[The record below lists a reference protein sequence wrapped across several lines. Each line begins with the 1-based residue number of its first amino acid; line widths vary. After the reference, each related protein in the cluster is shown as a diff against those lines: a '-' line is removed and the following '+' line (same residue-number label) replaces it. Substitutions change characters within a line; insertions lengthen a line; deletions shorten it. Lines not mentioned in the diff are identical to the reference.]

1 MRISCN
7 DVIQISVATFS
18 AGLLVPIDKFYMI
31 LGLVVPAVIVMM
43 VRVSMVY
50 NPLSYQKLFLALAC
64 FMFGHWFM
72 CNIVLGYDPSEIDK
86 VLYFFTGMAL
96 PFIIIGLIILLT
108 IWKEKYEAVQNNKLP
123 IQNWASLNLF
133 QERLADLER
142 LKDYILQTNGANI
155 VGIDG
160 KWGDGKTFLTKG
172 LIEEFDNDKNKY
184 AYLIIDVLSVRLEQ
198 FPQYMVG
205 QLDNLLYKNK
215 IVSKNS
221 KRLRDV
227 FNKPELNFLSELW
240 SEKALSYTEL
250 FNSFRDELL
259 DMNKDIFIIFEDID
273 RINNVEGIKNIFYLA
288 EKLTEGNKNRTGTS
302 VRIIY
307 QYNSSHMNEI
317 GVSSEYLE
325 KYIPFQMPLTQ
336 IGFVEMVN
344 SFQQNTDSNSIEFIT
359 DNELYRLPP
368 NLILPRSSIIE
379 ERDWVE
385 YCFTNKFTIRRVEQ
399 FIKEFKIKINEYSM
413 NLNEDERSIV
423 VAMCF
428 IKCFMSDVYRSLQ
441 SGYLYGRFIFY
452 DNNGQVHTMREI
464 CSARDT
470 YISYLDP
477 HRHKENFELYV
488 AWRLLRLDVNAP
500 NMTEEDIARS

>member
-1 MRISCN
+1 MKISLE
-7 DVIQISVATFS
+7 DVIQISVVTFS
-18 AGLLVPIDKFYMI
+18 AGLLVPIDKYYI
-31 LGLVVPAVIVMM
+31 VLGIVVPAVIIMM
-43 VRVSMVY
+43 VRVSMAY
-50 NPLSYQKLFLALAC
+50 NPLSYQKLFLALGC
-64 FMFGHWFM
+64 FMGGHLFM
-72 CNIVLGYDPSEIDK
+72 CNVILGYEPSEIDRA
-86 VLYFFTGMAL
+86 LYFFAGLAL
-96 PFIIIGLIILLT
+96 PFIYIGLIILLT

-123 IQNWASLNLF
+123 IQKWASLNLF
-133 QERLADLER
+133 QERIDDLER
-142 LKDYILQTNGANI
+142 LKEYILQTNGANI

-172 LIEEFDNDKNKY
+172 LIEVFDNDKNKY

-259 DMNKDIFIIFEDID
+259 DMNKDIFIIFEDLD

-288 EKLTEGNKNRTGTS
+288 EKLTEGNENRTRTS

-317 GVSSEYLE
+317 GISSEYLE

-344 SFQQNTDSNSIEFIT
+344 RFQKNTDSNSIEFIT
-359 DNELYRLPP
+359 DDELYRLPP
-368 NLILPRSSIIE
+368 HFILPNSSIIE
-379 ERDWVE
+379 ERDWAR
-385 YCFTNKFTIRRVEQ
+385 YCFTDKITIRRVKQ
-399 FIKEFKIKINEYSM
+399 FQKEFEIKINEYPPD
-413 NLNEDERSIV
+413 LDQDERNIV

-441 SGYLYGRFIFY
+441 SGYLYGRFICF
-452 DNNGQVHTMREI
+452 DNNGQAHPLREI
-464 CSARDT
+464 CSARDE
-470 YISYLDP
+470 YIRYLDP
-477 HRHKENFELYV
+477 HQHKENFELYI
-488 AWRLLRLDVNAP
+488 AWRLLSLDVNAP
-500 NMTEEDIARS
+500 SLAEEG

>member
-18 AGLLVPIDKFYMI
+18 AGLLVPIDKFYI
-31 LGLVVPAVIVMM
+31 VLGIVVPAVIVMM
-43 VRVSMVY
+43 VRVSIAY

-133 QERLADLER
+133 QERLDDLNR

-215 IVSKNS
+215 IISKNS

-288 EKLTEGNKNRTGTS
+288 EKLTEGNENRTRTS
-302 VRIIY
+302 VRVIY

-317 GVSSEYLE
+317 GISSEYLE
-325 KYIPFQMPLTQ
+325 KYIPFKMPLTQ

-344 SFQQNTDSNSIEFIT
+344 SFQKNIDSNSIEFIT
-359 DNELYRLPP
+359 DDEMYRLPP
-368 NLILPRSSIIE
+368 QFILPRSSIIE
-379 ERDWVE
+379 ERDWAR
-385 YCFTNKFTIRRVEQ
+385 YCFTDKITIRGVKQ
-399 FIKEFKIKINEYSM
+399 FQKEFEIKIREFPT
-413 NLNEDERSIV
+413 NLNQDERNIV

-441 SGYLYGRFIFY
+441 SGYLHGRFICY
-452 DNNGQVHTMREI
+452 DNNGQAHTMREI
-464 CSARDT
+464 CSARDE
-470 YISYLDP
+470 YIRYLDP
-477 HRHKENFELYV
+477 HQHKENFELYV
-488 AWRLLRLDVNAP
+488 AWRLLSLDVNVP
-500 NMTEEDIARS
+500 SMVGEGIARS

>member
-7 DVIQISVATFS
+7 DIIQISVATFS
-18 AGLLVPIDKFYMI
+18 AGLLVPVDKFYI
-31 LGLVVPAVIVMM
+31 VLGIVVPAVIIMM
-43 VRVSMVY
+43 VKVSMAY
-50 NPLSYQKLFLALAC
+50 NPLSYQKLILTLVC
-64 FMFGHWFM
+64 FMGGHLFM
-72 CNIVLGYDPSEIDK
+72 CNIILGYEPSEMDRA
-86 VLYFFTGMAL
+86 LCFFAGMAL
-96 PFIIIGLIILLT
+96 PFIYIGLIILLT

-123 IQNWASLNLF
+123 IQDWASLNLF
-133 QERLADLER
+133 QERLDDLNR

-172 LIEEFDNDKNKY
+172 LIEEFDNDKDKY

-250 FNSFRDELL
+250 FNNFRDELL
-259 DMNKDIFIIFEDID
+259 DMNKDIFIVFEDID

-288 EKLTEGNKNRTGTS
+288 EKLTEGNINRTRTS

-317 GVSSEYLE
+317 GISSEYLE

-336 IGFVEMVN
+336 IGFIEMVN
-344 SFQQNTDSNSIEFIT
+344 RFQKNTDSNSIEFIT
-359 DNELYRLPP
+359 DDELYRLPP
-368 NLILPRSSIIE
+368 HFILPSSSVIE
-379 ERDWVE
+379 ERDWAG
-385 YCFTNKFTIRRVEQ
+385 YCFTDKFTIRRVEQ
-399 FIKEFKIKINEYSM
+399 FLKEFKIKINEYSI
-413 NLNEDERSIV
+413 NLNEDERNIV

-441 SGYLYGRFIFY
+441 SGYLYGRFICY
-452 DNNGQVHTMREI
+452 DNNGQAHTMREI
-464 CSARDT
+464 CSARDA

-477 HRHKENFELYV
+477 HQHKENFELYV
-488 AWRLLRLDVNAP
+488 AWRLLSLDVNAP
-500 NMTEEDIARS
+500 RMTEEG